1 MLNMKINIKTLKDLF
16 EQASQEALAAS
27 PAPTP
32 EAQPQVQQPPTT
44 PPAQP
49 QNNPQSQTSGG
60 VVTVEKIV
68 DHLNG
73 IRSGK
78 SFNDPLVFTAITNI
92 FNGLSSSERA
102 VLDKALSQLDK
113 SIDQIT
119 KQQSPPNPNNQEV
132 KGPTVQPQMNAPGNG
147 IPNGLQGPQQV
158 QQMMSSSPAAGMM
171 SGVLAENA
179 YYSKKNYVF
188 PNSLRSSKRA
198 YNNSFFELAK
208 GKEDLV
214 AEIILKALKRSSKNV
229 NLVVKETLNGL
240 TKNQLIGEYVKS
252 ILKGTVIMTI
262 SQDSILKLFLN
273 LETVLKFVEETK
285 DKKYLEFK
293 GEERVV
299 KAIFDNVSTQDAFTE
314 EKTVVE
320 DIVHRAFNEIKK
332 TDTDAE
338 KKEMIIKIIKNEISG
353 IESDSFAIYDKL
365 SSLSESI
372 NSPNKSTMIVV
383 NGKEVPFGSEE
394 HLGQLTIV
402 LNGLDSLKSCYR
414 KGSSARSTLAGACQR
429 IRKILND
436 SAGGASDSVQ
446 PLMVTTDKE

>member
-1 MLNMKINIKTLKDLF
+1 MKINIKTLKELF

-32 EAQPQVQQPPTT
+32 EAQPQAQQPPAT

-78 SFNDPLVFTAITNI
+78 SFNDPLVYTAITNI

-132 KGPTVQPQMNAPGNG
+132 KGPAVQPQMNAPGNG

-158 QQMMSSSPAAGMM
+158 QQIMSSSPAAGMM
-171 SGVLAENA
+171 NGVLAE
-179 YYSKKNYVF
+179 
-188 PNSLRSSKRA
+188 
-198 YNNSFFELAK
+198 
-208 GKEDLV
+208 
-214 AEIILKALKRSSKNV
+214 
-229 NLVVKETLNGL
+229 T
-240 TKNQLIGEYVKS
+240 
-252 ILKGTVIMTI
+252 
-262 SQDSILKLFLN
+262 
-273 LETVLKFVEETK
+273 
-285 DKKYLEFK
+285 
-293 GEERVV
+293 
-299 KAIFDNVSTQDAFTE
+299 
-314 EKTVVE
+314 
-320 DIVHRAFNEIKK
+320 
-332 TDTDAE
+332 
-338 KKEMIIKIIKNEISG
+338 
-353 IESDSFAIYDKL
+353 L

-436 SAGGASDSVQ
+436 NAGAAVGSVQ